1 MARMT
6 IKGTD
11 ELAIQISRL
20 ETMSTEIAKDVVMA
34 GAQPVA
40 DEIRKGLEKNLQGSK
55 YSTGDLLDSLGI
67 APPNIDEKG
76 NVNTKIGFD
85 GYDRKGVPNVLKARV
100 MESGSS
106 KQKKRP
112 FVRPAVN
119 KTKKRA
125 IEEMQKRLNEELKK
139 IFK

>member
-1 MARMT
+1 
-6 IKGTD
+6 
-11 ELAIQISRL
+11 
-20 ETMSTEIAKDVVMA
+20 
-34 GAQPVA
+34 
-40 DEIRKGLEKNLQGSK
+40 
-55 YSTGDLLDSLGI
+55 
-67 APPNIDEKG
+67 
-76 NVNTKIGFD
+76 
-85 GYDRKGVPNVLKARV
+85 